1 MYQVDVTRHMVK
13 VRKSV
18 KGEFLIVILAIGAV
32 VAVIYETW
40 PGNPSIT
47 VQVTNNGRL
56 LQNITVSCFQCIP
69 FVKDKWEG
77 TFVLDG
83 IPLDV
88 KYYDPG
94 SSVGIKFNLA
104 LASQIAP
111 GSSCTGYAVNT
122 TCVRAISLPFSFSFD
137 IKKTSSGG
145 YLQAIVYLNDGEF
158 FVFPATSGGLG
169 AFFDF
174 QAG

>member
-1 MYQVDVTRHMVK
+1 MYQVDVTRYMVK

-69 FVKDKWEG
+69 FVKNKWEG